1 MVKVI
6 NNLWSL
12 IKMIIVLIF
21 MLVGVHFVGT
31 DKLVEVGLICLGF
44 FLMYKLIDLGY
55 LYLKRKI
62 SGFTKDKKDSTQETK
77 VKEEINPEIKYIEG
91 LINEIK
97 KKTKKTVKDKNKLD
111 LLGIKLKQ
119 LRNV

>member
-62 SGFTKDKKDSTQETK
+62 NGFTKDKEDSAQETK

-97 KKTKKTVKDKNKLD
+97 KKTKKTVKDKNTID